1 MRRVRFWLLG
11 ATGFVVTCLFEGF
24 LRKIIAVGLGG
35 ALIVNSGVHT
45 AAWLGED
52 PAMAAQS
59 IERIRS
65 ENSKSSQQ
73 GMPLELHR
81 ANSVMAFKPTREGHL
96 GITQI
101 GLRRLEMPVD
111 GVRLRFTEQAIDEI
125 NKANENTD
133 GDHGKGSAYYAG
145 NFVYQQLHSSYH
157 FDNENLQGGSKR
169 LIELKQEI
177 VKKLQQSTPNGAGAR
192 QDLGAALHTLQD
204 FYSHSNWVELKYP
217 NLETRLGREV
227 ISNPLEGFKPCPN
240 SPGKLEG
247 QGLKDLTTGYFT
259 PNTPAGKCRHGN
271 LSIWDGISK
280 DDEQSRYGEKYFHK
294 ARDLAIEASKLY
306 VLQITEE
313 TPEIAGNAKAIK
325 ALLGIEETCHGQL
338 EKNQCSKPTLSG
350 RSYGD
355 PHLVTFD
362 GFRYSF
368 QTVGEFI
375 TTKSKDGQFEIQT
388 RQAGVNKN
396 LSMNTAVAM
405 KVGSDRVVFYAKDFP
420 DASHPLWVNGKAVAM
435 QDAKLALPGGGKILK
450 DSNNYTIDFPTGE
463 KVLLAPVSAGGNPY
477 FNISP
482 FVFKQAG
489 LYEGLLGNADGQS
502 NDELKIRD
510 GQNLSA
516 TQSIY
521 GDVKQLLSGTIG
533 LRLPGQLDVAEK
545 LYFDQVNKEFGNSWR
560 VKQEESLFDYPAG
573 KTTKD
578 YTDKGFP
585 EKYLKLDML
594 SSQQLEQARKECKSR
609 NLDVELMEGCVFD
622 VGFSGFSEFAYTT
635 SQVNGYVDIVNKL
648 IPGLNLPQVP
658 RGEVVIDQVIKGI
671 KPQICL
677 PFVGCL

>member
-11 ATGFVVTCLFEGF
+11 ATGFVVTFLLAGLF
-24 LRKIIAVGLGG
+24 RKIIAVGLGG
-35 ALIVNSGVHT
+35 ALVVQSGVYT
-45 AAWLGED
+45 ADWLGDD
-52 PAMAAQS
+52 PAMAVQS
-59 IERIRS
+59 IERIS
-65 ENSKSSQQ
+65 PDKPNSLPQ
-73 GMPLELHR
+73 GIPLELDR
-81 ANSVMAFKPTREGHL
+81 ATSIMAFKPTPEGHL
-96 GITQI
+96 GITER
-101 GLRRLEMPVD
+101 GLHELAVPVD
-111 GVRLRFTEQAIDEI
+111 GAQLRFTEKAIREI
-125 NKANENTD
+125 NKANEDTD
-133 GDHGKGSAYYAG
+133 GSFLGSGYEEQG
-145 NFVYQQLHSSYH
+145 HSEYH
-157 FDNENLQGGSKR
+157 FDSEDLEGGSIR
-169 LIELKQEI
+169 LIKLKARI
-177 VKKLQQSTPNGAGAR
+177 IKKLQQSPPDSTGAR
-192 QDLGAALHTLQD
+192 QDLGGALHTLQD
-204 FYSHSNWVELKYP
+204 FYSHSNWVELKKP
-217 NLETRLGREV
+217 NIDNRLGRE
-227 ISNPLEGFKPCPN
+227 IIPNPAEGFKPCPN
-240 SPGKLEG
+240 SPSKLEG
-247 QGLKDLTTGYFT
+247 EGLKELTTGYFV
-259 PNTPAGKCRHGN
+259 PNTPSGKCRHGN
-271 LSIWDGISK
+271 LTIWDGISK
-280 DDEQSRYGEKYFHK
+280 DDEKSEYGKKYFLE
-294 ARDLAIEASKLY
+294 ARELATWATKVYIR
-306 VLQITEE
+306 QITEE
-313 TPEIAGNAKAIK
+313 TPEIAGNAKALK

-355 PHLVTFD
+355 PHLITFD

-375 TTKSKDGQFEIQT
+375 MTKSKDGQFEIQT

-396 LSMNTAVAM
+396 LSMNTAVAL
-405 KVGSDRVVFYAKDFP
+405 KVGSDRVIFYAKDFP
-420 DASHPLWVNGKAVAM
+420 DADASHPVWVNGKAVVM

-450 DSNNYTIDFPTGE
+450 DGSNYYTIDFPTGE

-516 TQSIY
+516 NQSIY

-560 VKQEESLFDYPAG
+560 VKQEESLFDYPSG

-635 SQVNGYVDIVNKL
+635 AQVNGYVDIVNKL
-648 IPGLNLPQVP
+648 IPGLNIPQVP
-658 RGEVVIDQVIKGI
+658 RGEAVIDQLIQKV
-671 KPQICL
+671 KPKICL

>member
-11 ATGFVVTCLFEGF
+11 ATGFVVTYLFEGL

-59 IERIRS
+59 IARTS
-65 ENSKSSQQ
+65 PKSLPQ
-73 GMPLELHR
+73 GMPLEIER
-81 ANSVMAFKPTREGHL
+81 VTSVMAFKPNLEGHL
-96 GITQI
+96 GITER
-101 GLRRLEMPVD
+101 GLHELQVQVD
-111 GVRLRFTEQAIDEI
+111 GARLRFTEKAIGEI
-125 NKANENTD
+125 NKANEDTD
-133 GDHGKGSAYYAG
+133 GSFWGSG
-145 NFVYQQLHSSYH
+145 FEEQGHSEYH
-157 FDNENLQGGSKR
+157 FDNEDLQGGSKR
-169 LIELKQEI
+169 LIDLKQKI
-177 VKKLQQSTPNGAGAR
+177 IKKLQQSPPDGAGAR
-192 QDLGAALHTLQD
+192 QDLGGALHTIQD
-204 FYSHSNWVELKYP
+204 FYSHSNWIELNNP
-217 NLETRLGREV
+217 NIDDRLGRVV
-227 ISNPLEGFKPCPN
+227 IPNPPAGFKPCPN
-240 SPGKLEG
+240 SPSKLEG
-247 QGLKDLTTGYFT
+247 EGLKGLTTGYFV
-259 PNTPAGKCRHGN
+259 PNTPSGKCRHGN
-271 LSIWDGISK
+271 WSVWDGISK
-280 DDEQSRYGEKYFHK
+280 DDEASEYGKKYFLE
-294 ARDLAIEASKLY
+294 ARELATWATKVYIR
-306 VLQITEE
+306 QITEE

-405 KVGSDRVVFYAKDFP
+405 KAGSDRVVFYAKDFP
-420 DASHPLWVNGKAVAM
+420 DASHPLWINGKAVAM

-450 DSNNYTIDFPTGE
+450 DSNNNYTIDFPTGE